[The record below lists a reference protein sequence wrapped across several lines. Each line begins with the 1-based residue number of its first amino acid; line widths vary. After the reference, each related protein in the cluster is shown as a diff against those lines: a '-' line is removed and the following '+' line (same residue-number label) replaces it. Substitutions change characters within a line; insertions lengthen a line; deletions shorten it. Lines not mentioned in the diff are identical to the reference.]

1 MFDLMMV
8 KFPIPSLDLTLGL
21 LRLGLGLGLVNI
33 KITKNVLFKV
43 SKLSIK
49 QGSNNINQLSVKI
62 VSNAALS

>member
-1 MFDLMMV
+1 MMV
-8 KFPIPSLDLTLGL
+8 KFPIPSLDLTLGF

-62 VSNAALS
+62 VSNALS

>member
-8 KFPIPSLDLTLGL
+8 KFPIPSLDLTLGF